1 MPDREKVIEWLKE
14 ISLRP
19 CDFTTEDFD
28 ADQTEHLADDALDLL
43 REQEPVEPEIRTA
56 KTSILFEG
64 DCEISVAYCGCC
76 GFVIEQQTEGGE
88 GWKYCPCCGRMVK
101 WDA

>member
-1 MPDREKVIEWLKE
+1 MSDREKVIEWLKE

-28 ADQTEHLADDALDLL
+28 VTQTEHLADDALALL
-43 REQEPVEPEIRTA
+43 REQEPVKKEPVRFRVCRA
-56 KTSILFEG
+56 GVSNYPFWDCVCDGCGYKTST
-64 DCEISVAYCGCC
+64 AH
-76 GFVIEQQTEGGE
+76 TN
-88 GWKYCPCCGRMVK
+88 WKYCPVCGLEVK